1 MEEQIPISKQV
12 GFYHRQLGNPGES
25 MNASELTLQK
35 VCPSIHF
42 LLVRN
47 CPGVITPVESI

>member
-12 GFYHRQLGNPGES
+12 GFHHRQLGNPGES

-47 CPGVITPVESI
+47 CPGVINPVESI